1 MAGAP
6 IWLQGLL
13 FLVVSILLLYFTRP
27 VVKKKLKVG
36 KEKTNVNALIGKEG
50 LVLETIRPFS
60 AGQVKLDGLEWSAAA
75 ADPHMTIESGTAV
88 KVEHIEAV
96 SYTHLIIFA
105 ASGQEWNFGQRA
117 NKTLDFI
124 CYLRCPRTK
133 RGNPFTNCVFFDFFM
148 KIIFYSWASDYF
160 YGKIYIIL
168 HLFEFIRTFYAL

>member
-1 MAGAP
+1 MTIFGITLSAAVVWLIAAAVFAIIEAATLGLTP

-27 VVKKKLKVG
+27 VVKKKFKVG

-88 KVEHIEAV
+88 KVEHIEGV
-96 SYTHLIIFA
+96 KLIVTPCA
-105 ASGQEWNFGQRA
+105 
-117 NKTLDFI
+117 
-124 CYLRCPRTK
+124 
-133 RGNPFTNCVFFDFFM
+133 
-148 KIIFYSWASDYF
+148 
-160 YGKIYIIL
+160 
-168 HLFEFIRTFYAL
+168 

>member
-1 MAGAP
+1 MTIFGITLSAAVVWLIAAAVVAIIEAATLCLTTIWFAGGAVAAAISAMAGAP

-88 KVEHIEAV
+88 KVEHIEGV
-96 SYTHLIIFA
+96 KLIVTPCA
-105 ASGQEWNFGQRA
+105 
-117 NKTLDFI
+117 
-124 CYLRCPRTK
+124 
-133 RGNPFTNCVFFDFFM
+133 
-148 KIIFYSWASDYF
+148 
-160 YGKIYIIL
+160 
-168 HLFEFIRTFYAL
+168 

>member
-1 MAGAP
+1 MTIFGITLSAAVVWLIAAAVFAIIEAATLGLTTIWFAGGAVAAAISAMAGAP

-88 KVEHIEAV
+88 KVAHIEGV
-96 SYTHLIIFA
+96 KLIVTPCA
-105 ASGQEWNFGQRA
+105 
-117 NKTLDFI
+117 
-124 CYLRCPRTK
+124 
-133 RGNPFTNCVFFDFFM
+133 
-148 KIIFYSWASDYF
+148 
-160 YGKIYIIL
+160 
-168 HLFEFIRTFYAL
+168 

>member
-1 MAGAP
+1 MSSIYWLIAFVILVGIEVATMALTTIWFAGGAVAAAISAMVGAP

-88 KVEHIEAV
+88 KVEHIEGV
-96 SYTHLIIFA
+96 KLIVTPCA
-105 ASGQEWNFGQRA
+105 
-117 NKTLDFI
+117 
-124 CYLRCPRTK
+124 
-133 RGNPFTNCVFFDFFM
+133 
-148 KIIFYSWASDYF
+148 
-160 YGKIYIIL
+160 
-168 HLFEFIRTFYAL
+168 

>member
-1 MAGAP
+1 MTIFGITLSAAVVWLIAAAVFAIIEAATLGLTTIWFAGGAVAAAISAMAGAP

-75 ADPHMTIESGTAV
+75 ADPHMTIESGTAG
-88 KVEHIEAV
+88 KVEHIEGV
-96 SYTHLIIFA
+96 KLIVTPCA
-105 ASGQEWNFGQRA
+105 
-117 NKTLDFI
+117 
-124 CYLRCPRTK
+124 
-133 RGNPFTNCVFFDFFM
+133 
-148 KIIFYSWASDYF
+148 
-160 YGKIYIIL
+160 
-168 HLFEFIRTFYAL
+168 